1 MKRKTQKVYKS
12 LPPHTN
18 EAHPIANAGQAS
30 KPFIIAVITIVAVV
44 ALTLLLLFS
53 DRLVGKAFYTGG
65 ANTAGATLPAPAVEG
80 QPFTVA
86 VKANVG
92 NQPAAAI
99 SFELTFPSEFICP
112 QILDL
117 LNWQVISISCD
128 IAQKTVKYVAITNS
142 PVSGEITIANLVFP
156 GTSVGS
162 YEFNFVRGFE
172 VKKPTKEPI
181 ALDVQ
186 SPFTVEVNL
195 ALVCGDGIVDET
207 TEQCDDG
214 NVVNGDGCSSTCQT
228 ELQVQCIDS
237 DGGLNPSAKGIV
249 TGGFPSQQFD
259 DACEGDGYVQEWY
272 CLNNLP
278 DDQSLTCPSGSTCQ
292 GGACRVVCGN
302 GVVNSNEQCD
312 DGNQVSGDGCTSC
325 VADYCG
331 DGDINLDTTL
341 QSMDE
346 CDDGNNV
353 NSDGCSAQCLQ
364 ETGWSCDSEPSICSL
379 VPCGDGI
386 LDETSEQCDDG
397 NVVNGDGC
405 SATCQTEQQQI
416 CSPNQWSCEGL
427 NAKKQCKSDGSGY
440 NTPVSCAVNE
450 FCEAGVC
457 SAQLIQPL
465 IVQGTKITL
474 TDADTEVPA
483 LVATKVTP
491 TISFSTEITVYTVLY
506 GQNNK
511 VLSIKSEKIETGL
524 AQGTHYMAIVN
535 YPLANVKSKSV
546 IVYDVEQAPT
556 VFGQLQKSYE

>member
-65 ANTAGATLPAPAVEG
+65 ANTAGASLPSPAVEG

-112 QILDL
+112 QPLDL
-117 LNWQVISISCD
+117 LNWPVKSISCD

-142 PVSGEITIANLVFP
+142 PVSGEINIANLVFP

-278 DDQSLTCPSGSTCQ
+278 DEQSLTCPSGSTCQ

-302 GVVNSNEQCD
+302 GVVNSN
-312 DGNQVSGDGCTSC
+312 
-325 VADYCG
+325 
-331 DGDINLDTTL
+331 
-341 QSMDE
+341 
-346 CDDGNNV
+346 
-353 NSDGCSAQCLQ
+353 
-364 ETGWSCDSEPSICSL
+364 
-379 VPCGDGI
+379 
-386 LDETSEQCDDG
+386 EQCDDG

-491 TISFSTEITVYTVLY
+491 TVSFSTEITVYTVLY

-524 AQGTHYMAIVN
+524 ALGTTYLATVN
-535 YPLANVKSKSV
+535 YPMTNVKSKSV
-546 IVYDVEQAPT
+546 IVYDVEQNPT